1 MKDANK
7 REEVEVTLKIC
18 EGDEK
23 TEEEQTHKDE
33 LKTEEEQTNQDDTS
47 KQRKDTITDEK

>member
-7 REEVEVTLKIC
+7 NEELEVTLKIY

-23 TEEEQTHKDE
+23 TEEEQTH
-33 LKTEEEQTNQDDTS
+33 QDDTS
-47 KQRKDTITDEK
+47 TQRKDTITDEK